1 MFNVLL
7 MCLEEKINFAI
18 YLTLNWTSLVVQCLR
33 ICLPIKGTWVLSLT
47 QEDPTCHGATK
58 PMHHNYWVHALEPVS
73 CSYWV
78 WRPPL
83 LSPHALEP
91 LVCNKRS
98 HHKDQTTHPSKY
110 IPWRAHPLLPV
121 ISSYHN
127 QSFSSQLGH
136 QQVLILL
143 CQAPCMPPSIKQP

>member
-18 YLTLNWTSLVVQCLR
+18 YLTLNWTSLVVQWLR

-83 LSPHALEP
+83 LSPQALEP

-98 HHKDQTTHPSKY
+98 HHKEKPVLRNQRVAPSCQN
-110 IPWRAHPLLPV
+110 WRKPMCSNEDSEQPK
-121 ISSYHN
+121 ISK
-127 QSFSSQLGH
+127 
-136 QQVLILL
+136 I
-143 CQAPCMPPSIKQP
+143 